1 MLLTVTDLDF
11 YYNNRHILDKISFEV
26 RPGRV
31 VAILGINGAGK
42 STLLRCLAG
51 ILTTRQGSVCCD
63 EVPVTQLSRREAA
76 KIFGYVPQSR
86 GTEKTTVFES
96 VLLGRRPHFVLA
108 PTRKDLDETEGI
120 MRRLG
125 LEELAFMP
133 VEALSG
139 GQARKV
145 AVARALT
152 QKPALLL
159 LDEPTSGLDMK
170 SRLELAEIIESEVAQ
185 RDIAA
190 VVATHDLPLAL
201 SIAHQLVLLKGKK
214 VLDVV
219 AKDDFNA
226 THVKDVFG
234 VEAILTEVAGRKI
247 VVPLTASR

>member
-1 MLLTVTDLDF
+1 
-11 YYNNRHILDKISFEV
+11 
-26 RPGRV
+26 
-31 VAILGINGAGK
+31 
-42 STLLRCLAG
+42 
-51 ILTTRQGSVCCD
+51 
-63 EVPVTQLSRREAA
+63 
-76 KIFGYVPQSR
+76 
-86 GTEKTTVFES
+86 
-96 VLLGRRPHFVLA
+96 
-108 PTRKDLDETEGI
+108 